1 MRTEERVAS
10 RQSCYRKA
18 TYALRPSV
26 IGPTPSSRLRAP
38 TGHSTISGL
47 TPSDRAVLSP
57 WREPVE
63 RLATP
68 LPLANFCPMLT
79 LDHSPVSS
87 SPEILGGIV
96 VFRGTRVPVQSL
108 IDYLQDG
115 YSLAQFLEF
124 FPTVDPEDARDFL
137 RLVRNTPP

>member
-1 MRTEERVAS
+1 
-10 RQSCYRKA
+10 
-18 TYALRPSV
+18 
-26 IGPTPSSRLRAP
+26 
-38 TGHSTISGL
+38 
-47 TPSDRAVLSP
+47 
-57 WREPVE
+57 
-63 RLATP
+63 
-68 LPLANFCPMLT
+68 MLT

-108 IDYLQDG
+108 IDYLPDG